1 MSTGPG
7 IIHDSVSLCPLLSG
21 FIHTHT
27 HICTHMMVGYFYVQT
42 ISSKLPGVPIHIGA
56 NNITLAICYITGTH
70 FGDGDHKRHIKKD
83 N

>member
-1 MSTGPG
+1 
-7 IIHDSVSLCPLLSG
+7 
-21 FIHTHT
+21 
-27 HICTHMMVGYFYVQT
+27 MMLGYFYVQT